1 MPNTSSKEIFG
12 DEKYLRPVIEDD
24 ALLYSLDDLD
34 SVEPS
39 EAVNQYLGQDRS
51 QQGPDSGLLARVAEL
66 EAELCS
72 LHMKMTDYRE
82 TVAKVLDDR
91 WASAEVD
98 QYPKAQLSKGGQTT
112 APLRDNDSH
121 YFKSYSYN
129 GMLLTRAK
137 SALC

>member
-1 MPNTSSKEIFG
+1 M
-12 DEKYLRPVIEDD
+12 
-24 ALLYSLDDLD
+24 
-34 SVEPS
+34 
-39 EAVNQYLGQDRS
+39 NQHLEQGRS

-98 QYPKAQLSKGGQTT
+98 QYPKVQLSKGGQTT
-112 APLRDNDSH
+112 VPARDNDSH

-129 GMLLTRAK
+129 GMSLNRAK
-137 SALC
+137 VTLC